1 MHETLAGFNHAAL
14 DEPGGRTM
22 ADTTTLVLLELHE
35 LWRHGA
41 ASTATLSELWPS
53 AVRALQWCV
62 ANANGTDGYALPQH
76 LTNTCTLR
84 RRPSQRRPAR
94 RAPPPA
100 PRPALP
106 F

>member
-41 ASTATLSELWPS
+41 ASTATL
-53 AVRALQWCV
+53 
-62 ANANGTDGYALPQH
+62 ANARRSV
-76 LTNTCTLR
+76 TL
-84 RRPSQRRPAR
+84 A
-94 RAPPPA
+94 A
-100 PRPALP
+100 PRLTAAKMVTMILITESMFFSSKKDMKPKQSKTIRNHP
-106 F
+106 GTM